1 MSLKAT
7 ATLGRHTPQDHAA
20 IDAFLTLDPER
31 RKLVR
36 DLIAALAGLSR

>member
-1 MSLKAT
+1 VES
-7 ATLGRHTPQDHAA
+7 QDHAA
-20 IDAFLTLDPER
+20 IDAFLTLDPGR